1 MLLLKDVQEL
11 LGLVTKDEVLS
22 FGRSDTVKKKSDYL
36 PEFVKLSSYSGRG
49 DGISIYNELQEQIVY
64 EGDSPSDAFN
74 ALEQRG
80 LVWGRYD
87 VPENTIQKVFVIHDN
102 HFLSEKQAKCLED
115 GKDTIRE
122 GYAYI
127 RKGEDFID
135 GSNDNGLVFYEKFS
149 EALQDWEEEIPLQTK
164 GHTDMLASKDLRSVD
179 LSHSKFSGLNIKNA
193 DFRGSTLESVDFKD
207 SLMTNTNFCNADVPG
222 SIFENANLE
231 NAWFVGA
238 IATAANFK
246 NANMEATN
254 FEDVDLTD
262 ADMSNSNLKGAHFVG
277 AVLKRVNFNGAD
289 LTNAD
294 FRGAYLKDVSFD
306 GAIIEGTTFDKN
318 ETVELEIRKNEMIK
332 EKEKE
337 LKVQVVEQTV
347 PIDGVFYVLCRREF
361 DNSYTVWNANEEG
374 FYNGKYDMNLKEGIA
389 ELERRSGHVL
399 GTENMS
405 EQELLIKALED
416 FKSSHSELVERWH
429 TEGSGLDDLKSV
441 EHYPFG
447 QNLEEYDVTTWVDAS
462 NKELKEIDSQK
473 KEKEFDSLMK
483 KDNDMER

>member
-1 MLLLKDVQEL
+1 MLLLKDAQEL
-11 LGLVTKDEVLS
+11 LGFLEES
-22 FGRSDTVKKKSDYL
+22 PFGRLDTMDQKSNYL
-36 PEFVKLSSYSGRG
+36 PEFVKLSSFEPGG
-49 DGISIYNELQEQIVY
+49 EGIVVYDELKEQLVY
-64 EGDSPSDAFN
+64 EGSSSSEAFE
-74 ALEQRG
+74 ALADRG
-80 LVWGRYD
+80 LIWGKYY

-164 GHTDMLASKDLRSVD
+164 GHTDMLASKDLRWVD
-179 LSHSKFSGLNIKNA
+179 LSHSKFGGLNITNA
-193 DFRGSTLESVDFKD
+193 DFRGSMLESVDFRD
-207 SLMTNTNFCNADVPG
+207 SLMTNTNFCDADVAG
-222 SIFENANLE
+222 SRFGNANLE
-231 NAWFVGA
+231 KSWFASA
-238 IATAANFK
+238 IATVANFK

-254 FEDVDLTD
+254 FEDADLTD
-262 ADMSNSNLKGAHFVG
+262 ADMSNANLKGAHFVG
-277 AVLKRVNFNGAD
+277 AVLKRVNFDGAD

-294 FRGAYLKDVSFD
+294 FRGAYLAGASFD
-306 GAIIEGTTFDKN
+306 GAIIDGAIFDKN
-318 ETVELEIRKNEMIK
+318 EMVALEIKRNEMIK

-337 LKVQVVEQTV
+337 LNVQVVEQTV
-347 PIDGVFYVLCRREF
+347 PVDGVFYVLCRREF

-405 EQELLIKALED
+405 EQELLMKALED
-416 FKSSHSELVERWH
+416 FKSSHSELIERWH
-429 TEGSGLDDLKSV
+429 TEGSDLDDLKSV

-473 KEKEFDSLMK
+473 KEKEFDSLIK